1 MEGLPKWL
9 IFHVAFGSVPYFASV
24 ALRYFKDGDGN
35 PWRSSPEII
44 FLVLVAC
51 SSALAEISFGHR
63 RTSPLRHTFQV
74 ALGTGVVLAAIAY
87 GAYLGDELSSPGRE
101 AGIDCEIVAEAA
113 STASAVTAADPLVE
127 TIRRQWG
134 APCSRWERRR
144 ERYFVFSKR
153 VAIIFTILGAFAI
166 FCFPPSRRGGL

>member
-51 SSALAEISFGHR
+51 ASALAEISFGHR
-63 RTSPLRHTFQV
+63 RSSAGRHTLQV
-74 ALGTGVVLAAIAY
+74 MLGIGVVIAAMAY
-87 GAYLGDELSSPGRE
+87 GAYRSDELSRPGRE
-101 AGIDCEIVAEAA
+101 LGIDCESVAVPAQGTQAEPN
-113 STASAVTAADPLVE
+113 DPLAVR
-127 TIRRQWG
+127 IREEWSR
-134 APCSRWERRR
+134 PCARWEGGQ
-144 ERYFVFSKR
+144 ERYFVASK
-153 VAIIFTILGAFAI
+153 VLVVIFTILGAFAI
-166 FCFPPSRRGGL
+166 LLYPPSRRGGI

>member
-51 SSALAEISFGHR
+51 ASALAEISFGHR
-63 RTSPLRHTFQV
+63 KSSAWRHAFQV
-74 ALGTGVVLAAIAY
+74 SLGIGVVLAAIVY
-87 GAYLGDELSSPGRE
+87 GAYMGEELSSPGRV
-101 AGIDCEIVAEAA
+101 AAVDCEMVAAPRRSEPG
-113 STASAVTAADPLVE
+113 TPPDPLAVT
-127 TIRRQWG
+127 IRQQWRQ
-134 APCSRWERRR
+134 PCARWEEAR
-144 ERYFVFSKR
+144 ERYFTVSKWGA
-153 VAIIFTILGAFAI
+153 VIFTFLGAVATFA
-166 FCFPPSRRGGL
+166 FPPSHGEDL